1 MLPIRPMAECF
12 FFFFCKFFFV
22 NSRLRVFST
31 LKTLVY
37 KICVDYK
44 NGLESN
50 KNIVLNKKKR
60 GGVVSGVGRKCGVS
74 VCSREQLDGI
84 WDRCCLEQRVSTDTT
99 AVIF

>member
-50 KNIVLNKKKR
+50 KNIVLNKKK
-60 GGVVSGVGRKCGVS
+60 GEVLFLVSAENVVFLSPPES
-74 VCSREQLDGI
+74 S
-84 WDRCCLEQRVSTDTT
+84 
-99 AVIF
+99 